1 MAYRYHDIETDE
13 IVTEEQLKKEYQFQ
27 LESGTIDEMTFA
39 EYVHNSLTTYNGA
52 LEIIY

>member
-13 IVTEEQLKKEYQFQ
+13 IVTEEQLKKEYQTQ
-27 LESGTIDEMTFA
+27 LENGTIDEMTFA
-39 EYVHNSLTTYNGA
+39 EYIRNSLTRYNGT